1 MKVAGYGQSILCLV
15 TYCSITTDIYH
26 FIQFYTLLLA
36 KHPLKYYIKNLTAL
50 CCGYVKTGLFYFL
63 MVGGLLQAC
72 TEHSKQTANLTTT
85 DSIFKKAKA
94 QSLFNIKEARLL
106 LKDGDLVT
114 RSDDDFESL
123 TLQNFSQKDR
133 TYSHSGI
140 AFKEDSSFM
149 IYHCM
154 AGLENPNGA
163 CRKEPFDSFV
173 NPVKKTGF
181 GIFQYQLSTAE
192 MERLHLVLQQNYQS
206 KKPFDMSFNLKS
218 DDSLYCSEMISKGLQ
233 HATNGRIKIPTS
245 FLHNFKPKIMG
256 YQPGRFFKK
265 FEYIGIDDLYM
276 NPFCKEIIRVKF

>member
-1 MKVAGYGQSILCLV
+1 M
-15 TYCSITTDIYH
+15 
-26 FIQFYTLLLA
+26 A
-36 KHPLKYYIKNLTAL
+36 KHSFKYYIKNLTVL
-50 CCGYVKTGLFYFL
+50 CCYYAKVELLYF
-63 MVGGLLQAC
+63 VFVAGCLQAC
-72 TEHSKQTANLTTT
+72 TEHTRQTAILTTT
-85 DSIFKKAKA
+85 DNSSKKENTETLLSIK
-94 QSLFNIKEARLL
+94 QSKLF

-140 AFKEDSSFM
+140 AFKEDSGFM
-149 IYHCM
+149 IYHSM

-192 MERLHLVLQQNYQS
+192 TERLHLVLQQNYQS
-206 KKPFDMSFNLKS
+206 KKPFDMSFNLKT
-218 DDSLYCSEMISKGLQ
+218 DDSLYCSEMIAKGLQ

-256 YQPGRFFKK
+256 YQPRRFFKT

-276 NPFCKEIIRVKF
+276 NPFCKEITRVKF

>member
-1 MKVAGYGQSILCLV
+1 MKGQAVIPHVKHCRL
-15 TYCSITTDIYH
+15 TTSIYH
-26 FIQFYTLLLA
+26 LTQFYTLLLA
-36 KHPLKYYIKNLTAL
+36 KQLLKYYIKNLTAI
-50 CCGYVKTGLFYFL
+50 CCYYSKTGLLYS
-63 MVGGLLQAC
+63 LLIAVCLQSC
-72 TEHSKQTANLTTT
+72 TENHQRKNSISTT
-85 DSIFKKAKA
+85 DSISVKANT
-94 QSLFNIKEARLL
+94 QSLVNIKESRLL

-133 TYSHSGI
+133 TFSHSGI
-140 AFKEDSSFM
+140 AFKEDSGFM

-154 AGLENPNGA
+154 AGLENPDGA

-173 NPVKKTGF
+173 SPVKKTGF

-192 MERLHLVLQQNYQS
+192 TERLHLLLRQNYQS
-206 KKPFDMSFNLKS
+206 KKPFDISFNLKT
-218 DDSLYCSEMISKGLQ
+218 DDSLYCSEMIAKGLQ

-256 YQPGRFFKK
+256 YQPGRFFKT

-276 NPFCKEIIRVKF
+276 NPFCKEIIRIKF

>member
-1 MKVAGYGQSILCLV
+1 MKGQA
-15 TYCSITTDIYH
+15 TTCIFH
-26 FIQFYTLLLA
+26 LIQFYTLLLA
-36 KHPLKYYIKNLTAL
+36 RLLLKYYTKILTAF
-50 CCGYVKTGLFYFL
+50 CCCYGKTGLLYFL
-63 MVGGLLQAC
+63 FVAGCMQSCDEKNKKKPNLL
-72 TEHSKQTANLTTT
+72 TT
-85 DSIFKKAKA
+85 DSSSKKVNSQSLLNIKKA
-94 QSLFNIKEARLL
+94 SLL

-123 TLQNFSQKDR
+123 ALQNFSQKDR

-140 AFKEDSSFM
+140 AFKEDSGFI

-154 AGLENPNGA
+154 AGLENPNAA
-163 CRKEPFDSFV
+163 CKKEPFDSFV

-192 MERLHLVLQQNYQS
+192 TERLHLLLQQNYQS
-206 KKPFDMSFNLKS
+206 KKPFDLSFNLKT

-233 HATNGRIKIPTS
+233 QATNGRVKIPTS
-245 FLHNFKPKIMG
+245 FLHNFKPKILG
-256 YQPGRFFKK
+256 YQPRRFFKT